1 MRLLSLGIAAML
13 FAATLQGRPLER
25 QIIGAEQDHSLE
37 SDTGDCAHFFNTTF
51 TIFRAQVSDQEQREI
66 DLDGVDQL
74 RVVASA
80 EGGVSV
86 RGWNKPN
93 ARLIVCRYA
102 VANDKPRAARLLGMI
117 QVSHRDGEIEAFGPP
132 NDESQAWWVN
142 MILYVPRRATVDVRG
157 SNGGVAIRNMGGH
170 VTAHTGSGGIS
181 VAQSSGRYKITTET
195 GGITLDRVTGDVDAT
210 SREGAIALK
219 LHTAD
224 LPTIEAKTADAGHI
238 NCTLKG
244 CEEGTWAANRQMLR
258 IGGGIPHIRL
268 TTTGAAI
275 TIAPVY

>member
-1 MRLLSLGIAAML
+1 MRFLALGIAAML
-13 FAATLQGRPLER
+13 FAATLQGRPMER

-37 SDTGDCAHFFNTTF
+37 SDSGDCAHFFNTTF

-66 DLDGVDQL
+66 DLDGIDQL

-86 RGWNKPN
+86 RGWNKPH

-102 VANDKPRAARLLGMI
+102 VAHEKSRATRLLGMI
-117 QVSHRDGEIEAFGPP
+117 QVSHGKGEIEAFGPP
-132 NDESQAWWVN
+132 NDENQAWWVN
-142 MILYVPRRATVDVRG
+142 MILYVPRRASVDVRA
-157 SNGGVAIRNMGGH
+157 SNGGVAIRNMGGK
-170 VTAHTGSGGIS
+170 VTAHAGSGGIS
-181 VAQSSGRYKITTET
+181 VAQSSGRYTISTDS
-195 GGITLDRVTGDVDAT
+195 GGITLDRVTGDVDAV

-219 LHTAD
+219 LHAAD

-244 CEEGTWAANRQMLR
+244 CEEGTWSVNRQALR

-268 TTTGAAI
+268 TTAGAAI
-275 TIAPVY
+275 TIAPVF